1 MKMNMPAM
9 VSIGQSNRQRGV
21 SLVVVLILLLVM
33 TLLGLAVLR
42 GTLLEER
49 MSSNMMDRGIAFQA
63 AESALREGE
72 ELAGDPAT
80 TAPSAGCLAGVCSL
94 PDATAVDRWLDP
106 SFGGWINSAADLGD
120 LGGTPQYFIE
130 FMGQAPTW
138 PGCDR
143 AVPVADLCL
152 APRYRITARSNSQD
166 RADVLLQTNFIL
178 R

>member
-1 MKMNMPAM
+1 MNISAM
-9 VSIGQSNRQRGV
+9 VSISQSNRQRGV

-72 ELAGDPAT
+72 ALAGNPAT
-80 TAPSAGCLAGVCSL
+80 TAPSAGCVAGVCSL
-94 PDATAVDRWLDP
+94 PNASVTDRWLDP
-106 SFGGWINSAADLGD
+106 SFAGWINSTTNLGS

-152 APRYRITARSNSQD
+152 APRYRITARSNSLD